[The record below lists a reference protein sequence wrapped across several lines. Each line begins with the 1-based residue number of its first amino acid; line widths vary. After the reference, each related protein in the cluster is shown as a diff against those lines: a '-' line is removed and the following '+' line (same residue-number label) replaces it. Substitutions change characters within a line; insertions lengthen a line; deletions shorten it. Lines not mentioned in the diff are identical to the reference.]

1 MVVEEAH
8 LEVPCIDQRDAIVNL
23 LLAAVLDH
31 QVSEL
36 ERLAEALHDLEHFL
50 LVALADRVRLGEHAD
65 RTDAL
70 RVNFV
75 GTLEDVD
82 GGDVDVRRDDAKDD
96 RALLLQVAVEKVVD
110 VFHHVARLAS
120 DLGAH
125 NSRKV
130 DDGQVR
136 HVGGDQ
142 VDNDRVLRLEGSMR
156 ATRQQQRLSEL
167 GDPLAD
173 LFVAVHLAGRAWLRL

>member
-1 MVVEEAH
+1 MLVEEAH
-8 LEVPCIDQRDAIVNL
+8 LEVPCIHQRDAIINL

-31 QVSEL
+31 QVSEV
-36 ERLAEALHDLEHFL
+36 ERLAKALHDLEHFL
-50 LVALADRVRLGEHAD
+50 LVALADRVRFGEHAD
-65 RTDAL
+65 RTDAV

-82 GGDVDVRRDDAKDD
+82 GGDVDIRRDDAKDD
-96 RALLLQVAVEKVVD
+96 RALLLQVTAEEVVD
-110 VFHHVARLAS
+110 VFDHVARLAG

-142 VDNDRVLRLEGSMR
+142 IDNDGMLRLKGSMC
-156 ATRQQQRLSEL
+156 ATREQ
-167 GDPLAD
+167 
-173 LFVAVHLAGRAWLRL
+173 